1 MFPQENFVKL
11 DASRSL
17 LRPFLGGGFVG
28 VCSNPFWPSKDF
40 IHHLAIHF
48 KCPTTC
54 NCSTSFVSMAVH
66 KSCCLSMEDR
76 RVNVERARRR
86 YAAAKKGRA

>member
-28 VCSNPFWPSKDF
+28 VRSNPFWPSKDF